1 MHRIESAQLLE
12 AGAAKP
18 TAFDIDEFI
27 LREFGIRVGIA
38 PLKLVLRIRGVLAKY
53 LVETPIA
60 ADQAVA
66 AIDSEWTRVQAT
78 VQDTIQLR
86 TWLRSLGPDAVVEE
100 PESLRAQLK
109 REWEVLAS
117 LYGGNVY

>member
-1 MHRIESAQLLE
+1 MLE
-12 AGAAKP
+12 VEGG
-18 TAFDIDEFI
+18 DRDV
-27 LREFGIRVGIA
+27 VGYA
-38 PLKLVLRIRGVLAKY
+38 RDGEDACVVVLRIRGVLAKY

-86 TWLRSLGPDAVVEE
+86 SMRPVIPS
-100 PESLRAQLK
+100 
-109 REWEVLAS
+109 
-117 LYGGNVY
+117 